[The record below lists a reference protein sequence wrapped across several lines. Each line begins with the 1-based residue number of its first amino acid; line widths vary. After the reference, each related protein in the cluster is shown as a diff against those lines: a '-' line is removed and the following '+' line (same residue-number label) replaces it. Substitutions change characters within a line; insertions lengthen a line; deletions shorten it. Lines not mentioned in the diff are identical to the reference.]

1 MLNVAILAPQAD
13 GSKRAVAVETMVF
26 FGLASATS
34 TEGQHAG
41 SGLTATVEIT
51 DLVREL
57 GLLDGAGLG
66 ELEVEVAQPEGATS
80 PITVDRLSL
89 YAKPA

>member
-1 MLNVAILAPQAD
+1 MFPAAWF
-13 GSKRAVAVETMVF
+13 RAVGVW
-26 FGLASATS
+26 FGVTS
-34 TEGQHAG
+34 SVSDADLVRGMRITDLSEC
-41 SGLTATVEIT
+41 TVEIT